1 MVLATNKFKMKDA
14 TKQKLFQ
21 AGFRF
26 HSFNKDSKNNIYVYT
41 FPIHKYLK
49 STMVECEIIT
59 ECCTGD
65 TVLNFYDKVAKSIYR
80 PFYGINTQQYSKK
93 FLNSMDRK
101 VKRKLKGLG
110 IEWS

>member
-21 AGFRF
+21 AGFRY
-26 HSFNKDSKNNIYVYT
+26 HSYDIGSRNNIYVYN
-41 FPIHKYLK
+41 FPIHKNLK
-49 STMVECEIIT
+49 NTVIDCEIIT

-65 TVLNFYDKVAKSIYR
+65 TVLNFYDKVTKSIFR
-80 PFYGINTQQYSKK
+80 PFYGINIQQYSKK